1 MKGTVIVLIV
11 IVTLYY
17 LGKFAISEGNR
28 FTSIVIISPFAYVEP
43 ICKKNNLDDKHYT
56 IPQLTH
62 NLFQNF

>member
-28 FTSIVIISPFAYVEP
+28 LEQQ
-43 ICKKNNLDDKHYT
+43 KKFLKDLEEFDKKHKPK
-56 IPQLTH
+56 IK
-62 NLFQNF
+62 

>member
-28 FTSIVIISPFAYVEP
+28 LEQQ
-43 ICKKNNLDDKHYT
+43 KKFMKDLEEFDKK
-56 IPQLTH
+56 QKAK
-62 NLFQNF
+62 

>member
-28 FTSIVIISPFAYVEP
+28 LEQQ
-43 ICKKNNLDDKHYT
+43 KKFMKDLEEFDKKHKT
-56 IPQLTH
+56 K
-62 NLFQNF
+62 